1 MRKTICFIAILF
13 VGCVSTKEFFT
24 SLQQSEQDNYGYS
37 KENPILIGEYNSWQK
52 NADLAFIYLS
62 KLKYNDKS
70 LQCVL
75 HATVYKPLNQP
86 RKRKSIPTL
95 YGTPTSLGGMFLD
108 LYVMVP
114 RGTTDTLKLYFN
126 EEIQGEIKIPKKLQF
141 DINQNNNI
149 FR

>member
-1 MRKTICFIAILF
+1 MRETICFIAILF
-13 VGCVSTKEFFT
+13 VGCVSTKELFT

-37 KENPILIGEYNSWQK
+37 KENPILIGEYNNWQK

-114 RGTTDTLKLYFN
+114 RGTTDTLKLYFD

>member
-1 MRKTICFIAILF
+1 MRKTIYLIAILF
-13 VGCVSTKEFFT
+13 VGCVSTKELFT

-37 KENPILIGEYNSWQK
+37 KENPILIGQYNNWQK
-52 NADLAFIYLS
+52 NADLAFLYLS

-75 HATVYKPLNQP
+75 HATVDKPLNQP
-86 RKRKSIPTL
+86 RKRKSIPML
-95 YGTPTSLGGMFLD
+95 YGTPTSLGGIFLD

-114 RGTTDTLKLYFN
+114 RGTTDTLKLYFD
-126 EEIQGEIKIPKKLQF
+126 EEIQGEIKIPKKLEF